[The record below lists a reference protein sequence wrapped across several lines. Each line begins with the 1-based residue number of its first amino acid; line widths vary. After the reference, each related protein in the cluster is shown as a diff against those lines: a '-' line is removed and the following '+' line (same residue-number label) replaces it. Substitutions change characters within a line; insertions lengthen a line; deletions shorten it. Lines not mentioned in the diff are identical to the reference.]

1 MRTRRGFTLI
11 ELLVVIA
18 IIAVLVAIL
27 LPAVQQAREAARAA
41 QCKNNMKQIGIALHN
56 YEGTFGLFP
65 PSSTNGLGR
74 GVWNFTGGAGT
85 SAGLDGDPLTHL
97 HSFAS
102 LILPNLDQ
110 AAVSNRIDYSVSAL
124 ASANR
129 AMAAKIIPAYR
140 CPSYSGGSYSTDA
153 LYTAFG
159 TNTFAIR
166 NYVALG
172 AKTVMG
178 LNPAVGGSEGVMF
191 PGSRTRIADITDGT
205 TNTILLAET
214 KEEKAA
220 VWIDGTSASVA
231 ARFMGG
237 PPTYAGNSCSI
248 NYQPYFP
255 GGFPNSIVQNWGP
268 SSNHVGG
275 ATHVAADGSVQFVS
289 ENINV
294 LVYDAMSS
302 RTGGGTEAKVE
313 W

>member
-1 MRTRRGFTLI
+1 VRTRRGFTLI

-27 LPAVQQAREAARAA
+27 LPAVQQAREAARAT

-65 PSSTNGLGR
+65 PSCTSGFNT
-74 GVWNFTGGAGT
+74 GVWAYASPAGDYT
-85 SAGLDGDPLTHL
+85 PATHL

-110 AAVSNRIDYSVSAL
+110 AAVSNRIDYNVSSL
-124 ASANR
+124 AVANR

-140 CPSYSGGSYSTDA
+140 CPSYSGPVYSADA
-153 LYTAFG
+153 LYTALG
-159 TNTFAIR
+159 SNTFAVR

-172 AKTVMG
+172 AKTVLG
-178 LNPAVGGSEGVMF
+178 LSGMFPAEGVMY

-214 KEEKAA
+214 KEEKAS

-231 ARFMGG
+231 ARYFDPMGPSYG
-237 PPTYAGNSCSI
+237 GRSVSI
-248 NYQPYFP
+248 NYQPYYIYP
-255 GGFPNSIVQNWGP
+255 SPMSINQNWGP

-275 ATHVAADGSVQFVS
+275 ATHVVADGSVQFVS

-294 LVYDAMSS
+294 DVYDAMAS
-302 RTGGGTEAKVE
+302 RAGGATEAKVT